1 VLFFEWRMLSRRWYA
16 VLIGLLLTAGLAGLT
31 TVLVPM
37 SYTAE
42 AQILLLPPKPA
53 EGPGNPYID
62 LGGLNGVGDAVGRA
76 LNDATTLEALRRS
89 GASAEFTVE
98 PDTLAAAPI
107 LLISA
112 TDPNPDDAVKTM
124 RALIQQVPIRLQQ
137 MQVSQ
142 GIAASA
148 QITSTVLSQS
158 AKAEA
163 QFKSQLRAL
172 LVAIAGGLTMTWLGT
187 ALLDAW
193 LRRRQNN
200 QPGAPTKPRAPS
212 PAPAAGPIPGTMVVP
227 DFSRVITGTASG
239 QRVASVPPSPIAPVA
254 PVTPTPAASP
264 RLSPSPLP
272 HPVPHAPAPAPA
284 SSSRLSTPDST
295 TASAPRPS
303 TPSPSP
309 APAVRPSAQPP
320 APAPAPRPSTPA
332 PAPAPRPSTPDST
345 TAPAPASSSRL
356 STPDSTTAPAPRPST
371 PSPAGRP
378 TSPTVSPARTPSAA
392 SSTPPPRTPGTESPS
407 PSATTPG
414 RGAEQQKNT
423 PAGNP
428 APSRNTPPP
437 PTTPIP
443 VPTFDNESRNAP
455 GKATPSGR
463 APDPASDT
471 TRPKSSTPRDE

>member
-1 VLFFEWRMLSRRWYA
+1 MLFFEWRMLSRRWYA

-295 TASAPRPS
+295 TAPAPRPS

-378 TSPTVSPARTPSAA
+378 TSPTVSP
-392 SSTPPPRTPGTESPS
+392 
-407 PSATTPG
+407 
-414 RGAEQQKNT
+414 
-423 PAGNP
+423 
-428 APSRNTPPP
+428 
-437 PTTPIP
+437 
-443 VPTFDNESRNAP
+443 
-455 GKATPSGR
+455 
-463 APDPASDT
+463 
-471 TRPKSSTPRDE
+471 